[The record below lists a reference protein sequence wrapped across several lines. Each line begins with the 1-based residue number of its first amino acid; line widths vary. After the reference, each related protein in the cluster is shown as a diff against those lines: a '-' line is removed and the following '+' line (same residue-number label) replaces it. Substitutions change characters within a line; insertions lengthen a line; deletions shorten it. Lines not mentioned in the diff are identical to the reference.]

1 MDLTQDLG
9 VAAALVAIELS
20 KTTWLL
26 AIHEPVPGKE
36 LVRDED
42 GTVFDSPDAAAY
54 AAARTAAEI
63 GTRRL
68 AKGDVSD
75 VIIAVRDERE
85 KRVVTVTASMRIE
98 RHDLSSRIA
107 HLGSA

>member
-1 MDLTQDLG
+1 MTRYYFDVYDR
-9 VAAALVAIELS
+9 A
-20 KTTWLL
+20 
-26 AIHEPVPGKE
+26 E

-42 GTVFDSPDAAAY
+42 GTVFDSLDAAAY

-63 GTRRL
+63 GTGRL

-75 VIIAVRDERE
+75 VVITVRDERE
-85 KRVVTVTASMRIE
+85 QRVVTVTASMRIE